1 MVFWHNVDF
10 FLRVAVSTVMWWQFA
25 DERHG
30 TLRLSNLT
38 KGMSGKYTCRAS
50 NTAGTDSCS
59 INLEVI
65 TCM

>member
-1 MVFWHNVDF
+1 
-10 FLRVAVSTVMWWQFA
+10 MWRYLA
-25 DERHG
+25 DERQG

-38 KGMSGKYTCRAS
+38 KGMSGKYICRAS

-65 TCM
+65 TCT

>member
-1 MVFWHNVDF
+1 M
-10 FLRVAVSTVMWWQFA
+10 LAVSANMWRYLA
-25 DERHG
+25 DERQG

-38 KGMSGKYTCRAS
+38 KGMSGKYICRAS

-65 TCM
+65 TCT